1 MFKKLIDFDKW
12 LFTKI
17 NQSSANSLFDTIL
30 PFFREPL
37 VWIPLY
43 LFFILYAI
51 YNFPKKALAW
61 IIGMGLTATTT
72 DIISSRIIKPFI
84 GRKRPCNDVEMIDTI
99 RLLISN
105 CGQNGSFTSSHA
117 ANHFGIAMFIYITM
131 RNIWGN
137 YTYLFFIWAALISYA
152 QVYVGV
158 HYPFDILGGAIV
170 GCSAGYFIAKIFKTK
185 YIIIFFFIYF
195 F

>member
-17 NQSSANSLFDTIL
+17 NQTTANSLFDAIM
-30 PFFREPL
+30 PFFREAL

-43 LFFILYAI
+43 LFIILFAI
-51 YNFPKKALAW
+51 YNFPKKALGW
-61 IIGMGLTATTT
+61 IIGLGLTASST
-72 DIISSRIIKPFI
+72 DLISSRIIKPFI
-84 GRKRPCNDVEMIDTI
+84 GRKRPCNDLEMIDTI
-99 RLLISN
+99 RLLLPS

-158 HYPFDILGGAIV
+158 HYPLDILGGAIV
-170 GCSAGYFIAKIFKTK
+170 GCSAGYFIAMVYTKKIGSLLLK
-185 YIIIFFFIYF
+185 
-195 F
+195 

>member
-152 QVYVGV
+152 QIYVGV

-170 GCSAGYFIAKIFKTK
+170 GCSAGYFIAKIFTK
-185 YIIIFFFIYF
+185 KIGSILLK
-195 F
+195 

>member
-51 YNFPKKALAW
+51 YNFPKKALTW

-72 DIISSRIIKPFI
+72 DIISSRIIKPLI

-170 GCSAGYFIAKIFKTK
+170 GCAAGYFSAKIFTK
-185 YIIIFFFIYF
+185 KMGLISLT
-195 F
+195 

>member
-170 GCSAGYFIAKIFKTK
+170 GCSAGYFIAKIFTK
-185 YIIIFFFIYF
+185 KIGSILLK
-195 F
+195 